1 MARAKKLPTIC
12 YNPVHKIDSL
22 RSRRLRWIEHVSK
35 GLRVVGY
42 ADKIAHLDHQGWF
55 TDPRGDGGEVARGAV
70 LRLTR
75 AAGDARFL
83 AAIADPWNPDCYIA
97 SMERFDDADEA
108 AHDADSMAEAFA
120 EAERDYQTRDTAA
133 CMIEADRE
141 EIRETR
147 KTFSAI
153 VAEMRAMREL
163 ARDTPVICKALR
175 AQLHSLRATVR
186 KDIRNIRKLREDP
199 YAWLS

>member
-1 MARAKKLPTIC
+1 MARAKKLPTIQ

-22 RSRRLRWIEHVSK
+22 RSRRLRWIEHASK
-35 GLRVVGY
+35 GLRIVGY
-42 ADKIAHLDHQGWF
+42 ADKIIRLSHRGWF
-55 TDPRGDGGEVARGAV
+55 LDPLGDGEVARGAV

-83 AAIADPWNPDCYIA
+83 AAIEDPYNPDCYIA

-108 AHDADSMAEAFA
+108 AHDADSMAEAYA
-120 EAERDYQTRDTAA
+120 EAERDYQTRETAA
-133 CMIEADRE
+133 GMIEADRE

-163 ARDTPVICKALR
+163 ARDTPIICKALR
-175 AQLHSLRATVR
+175 AQLNTLRATVR